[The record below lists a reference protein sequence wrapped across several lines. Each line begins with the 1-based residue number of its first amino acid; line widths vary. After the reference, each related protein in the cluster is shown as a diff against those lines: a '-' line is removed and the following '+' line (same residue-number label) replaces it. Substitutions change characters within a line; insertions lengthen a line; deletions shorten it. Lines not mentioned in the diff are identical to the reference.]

1 MVDVSLNEVEVGRGL
16 PQVAHHHDQRPADL
30 NGQRV
35 IKKRDGDH
43 NSGDTKSLNILFIFC
58 IRGTLHLTKLA

>member
-35 IKKRDGDH
+35 IKKE
-43 NSGDTKSLNILFIFC
+43 TETTTVV
-58 IRGTLHLTKLA
+58 IRKV